1 MKFTSYQY
9 HCVQVFSV
17 VVSVCLN
24 TSLVVTYFFHLLCTL
39 HTVAGPAVQA
49 AVKTVLSYQNDMIIG
64 IFSAN
69 SKNKDKAK
77 VALAS
82 WEFLVW
88 FDEEQK
94 NVFEIAQLLSFLVTL
109 YEQVAILDTGDPF
122 LVCKL

>member
-1 MKFTSYQY
+1 MLTGDINFTSYQY

-17 VVSVCLN
+17 AVSVCLN
-24 TSLVVTYFFHLLCTL
+24 TSLVGTYFFHLLCKL

-49 AVKTVLSYQNDMIIG
+49 AVKTVLSYQNDMIIA

-82 WEFLVW
+82 
-88 FDEEQK
+88 
-94 NVFEIAQLLSFLVTL
+94 
-109 YEQVAILDTGDPF
+109 
-122 LVCKL
+122 